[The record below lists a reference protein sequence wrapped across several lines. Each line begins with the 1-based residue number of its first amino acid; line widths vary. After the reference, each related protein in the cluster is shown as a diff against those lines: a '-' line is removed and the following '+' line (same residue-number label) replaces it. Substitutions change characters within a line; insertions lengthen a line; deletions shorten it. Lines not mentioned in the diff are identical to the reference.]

1 MAKVEPMYVGIEAEG
16 RLTGVRTLFVP
27 LYDGIDYSTVEFNA
41 IEHRCPHIYLG
52 VRGTYLKFTAP
63 FSAVE
68 ALTTAG
74 LIVTQEVDLLSASRL
89 SSEALECPQMRY
101 LLTLSP
107 DTPWTKDALLDP
119 ILALLERPNVELK
132 IDGHLKTAVYWQRPQ
147 IVPLHYCRDKEV

>member
-1 MAKVEPMYVGIEAEG
+1 MRHYVGIEAEG
-16 RLTGVRTLFVP
+16 RFTGLRTLFVP
-27 LYDGIDYSTVEFNA
+27 LHINTDYALVEA
-41 IEHRCPHIYLG
+41 EAREHRCPHVYLG
-52 VRGTYLKFTAP
+52 VKGTYLQVTPP

-68 ALTTAG
+68 DLTHVG
-74 LIVTQEVDLLSASRL
+74 LLVTQEVDFMAAGLL
-89 SSEALECPQMRY
+89 SSEALECPQTRY

-107 DTPWTKDALLDP
+107 DTFWTKEALLDP